1 MKKMII
7 LGAFLASSAAFAQAP
22 TSGGTTNEAAQDP
35 NETICRI
42 VAETGSRLSRVRV
55 CRTRAQWA
63 ESRRTTR
70 EDVERAQTQRVERRT
85 Y

>member
-7 LGAFLASSAAFAQAP
+7 LSAFLASSAAFAQAP
-22 TSGGTTNEAAQDP
+22 TSGSTTNEAVQDP
-35 NETICRI
+35 NETVCMN

-55 CRTRAQWA
+55 CMTRAQWA

-70 EDVERAQTQRVERRT
+70 QGVERTQTQRVERT

>member
-7 LGAFLASSAAFAQAP
+7 LGAFLTSSAAFAQAP
-22 TSGGTTNEAAQDP
+22 TSGGTTSEAAQDP
-35 NETICRI
+35 NETICMY

-55 CRTRAQWA
+55 CMTRAQWA

-70 EDVERAQTQRVERRT
+70 QGVERTQTQRVERT